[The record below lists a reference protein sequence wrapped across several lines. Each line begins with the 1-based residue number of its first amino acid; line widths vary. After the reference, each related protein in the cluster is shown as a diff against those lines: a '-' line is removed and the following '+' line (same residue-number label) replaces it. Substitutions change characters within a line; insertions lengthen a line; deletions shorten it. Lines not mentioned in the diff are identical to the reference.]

1 MQEPLFGTFLHHFST
16 TSRQAA
22 RIRGA
27 PNPGRVQMKRDARRG
42 VVPLRASL
50 PNSRKERIDDE
61 HLIFLSFV
69 VNSNHFLA
77 SPAPIFIRRLHKL
90 TTAAGFPTF
99 KTLFRPHSP
108 ALNSNQPIGRGEIDD
123 GDSVQNVPSS
133 ISSTFTERAQIR
145 TLFMNSKLPL
155 WRFFS
160 ISKTECCAKKRLQN
174 QNKNKST
181 DNTCDFLLICRN
193 RIPVHPNYR
202 KFGKKAYA
210 KQDIYIPIGFSIIFF
225 YCHCFYC
232 MQNHTYN
239 EKYDERIY

>member
-90 TTAAGFPTF
+90 TTETPF
-99 KTLFRPHSP
+99 KTFRRQFPLLSQKE
-108 ALNSNQPIGRGEIDD
+108 L
-123 GDSVQNVPSS
+123 
-133 ISSTFTERAQIR
+133 
-145 TLFMNSKLPL
+145 KLEP
-155 WRFFS
+155 FS
-160 ISKTECCAKKRLQN
+160 
-174 QNKNKST
+174 
-181 DNTCDFLLICRN
+181 
-193 RIPVHPNYR
+193 
-202 KFGKKAYA
+202 
-210 KQDIYIPIGFSIIFF
+210 
-225 YCHCFYC
+225 
-232 MQNHTYN
+232 
-239 EKYDERIY
+239 